1 VVTVSARLLP
11 RETDLEW
18 KWSELIK
25 RIQIGTAV
33 TGKVVAELFEAKN
46 KKTSEALW
54 NALPIEGTANR
65 WGEEIY
71 FEIPVTVGLEEAQQT
86 VDVGDIAYWPPGKAF
101 CIFFGPTPASKGKEA
116 RAASPVNVFAKI
128 VGDPLVFRKV
138 KDGDKVRIEKS
149 A

>member
-1 VVTVSARLLP
+1 
-11 RETDLEW
+11 
-18 KWSELIK
+18 LIK
-25 RIQIGTAV
+25 RIQIGTSA
-33 TGKVVAELFEAKN
+33 TGKVVAELLKAKN

-101 CIFFGPTPASKGKEA
+101 CIFFGPTPASKGKEP
-116 RAASPVNVFAKI
+116 RAASAVNVFAKI

>member
-1 VVTVSARLLP
+1 LTSAA
-11 RETDLEW
+11 D
-18 KWSELIK
+18 KVMVELIE
-25 RIQIGTAV
+25 
-33 TGKVVAELFEAKN
+33 GKN
-46 KKTSEALW
+46 TKTSEALW

-65 WGEEIY
+65 WGDEIY

-86 VDVGDIAYWPPGKAF
+86 VDVGDIAYWPPGKAL
-101 CIFFGPTPASKGKEA
+101 CIFFGPTPASNGNEP

-138 KDGDKVRIEKS
+138 KDGDKIRIEKS

>member
-1 VVTVSARLLP
+1 LDYRKSKLV
-11 RETDLEW
+11 
-18 KWSELIK
+18 K
-25 RIQIGTAV
+25 RIQIGTSA
-33 TGKVVAELFEAKN
+33 TGKVVAELLKTKN

-54 NALPIEGTANR
+54 NALPIEDTANR

-101 CIFFGPTPASKGKEA
+101 CIFFGPTPASKGKEP